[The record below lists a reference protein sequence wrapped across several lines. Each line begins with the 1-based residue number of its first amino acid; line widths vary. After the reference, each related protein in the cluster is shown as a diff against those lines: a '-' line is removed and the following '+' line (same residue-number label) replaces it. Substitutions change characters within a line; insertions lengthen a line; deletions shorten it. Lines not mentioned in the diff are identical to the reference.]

1 MGGGA
6 VLGKCAVVLGVGAG
20 GLGLGLFLLGK
31 EGASL
36 VRGLGSWSFCCS
48 S

>member
-1 MGGGA
+1 MGARGRGEA

-36 VRGLGSWSFCCS
+36 VMSPH
-48 S
+48 